1 MSKQCRFYVLPSDI
15 EFLLAELRSRVGL
28 KIISSRSSVLGPTE
42 LDSSFSEYVF
52 LPTKTKI
59 LHVSCY
65 LTPPKEA
72 EIKMEHLTQ
81 KGQWAVSDSS
91 EVIELSGCD
100 YDGRILR
107 VGRLYFQ
114 NDQLIGDALW
124 PKREE
129 FLQWADQIFKTTK
142 KLLERSETLR
152 AYLGKDAAAWQR
164 NGGLFRAI

>member
-1 MSKQCRFYVLPSDI
+1 
-15 EFLLAELRSRVGL
+15 
-28 KIISSRSSVLGPTE
+28 
-42 LDSSFSEYVF
+42 
-52 LPTKTKI
+52 
-59 LHVSCY
+59 
-65 LTPPKEA
+65 
-72 EIKMEHLTQ
+72 MEHLTQ